1 MPAPWQAFSNEEDE
15 IYYCN
20 TVSGEIIYDHPLDD
34 HFRKK
39 YMDAKNAKLG
49 IKQPTFMNK
58 SEDPL
63 IRAETEKKVREQRT
77 LLEQEY
83 QQSLQE
89 IERNFELKK

>member
-1 MPAPWQAFSNEEDE
+1 
-15 IYYCN
+15 
-20 TVSGEIIYDHPLDD
+20 
-34 HFRKK
+34 
-39 YMDAKNAKLG
+39 
-49 IKQPTFMNK
+49 MNK

-63 IRAETEKKVREQRT
+63 IRAETEKKVREQRA